1 MKIKTALIAS
11 VILLV
16 SCPVQANNNL
26 ASMRVISIGDGDT
39 VRLEQNQEIT
49 TVRLSCIDS
58 PETAQNPWG
67 EMATEQLKQILPI
80 GSEVQLR
87 KVTVDRYGRTVGE
100 IYQDNKSINLKM
112 VKSGNAVVYHQYLGG
127 CSETKEQYLTAEA
140 QAKEQK
146 LGFWNQSDA
155 DLCMPWDFRKGQC
168 TKITAAPIEI
178 EQESHSCLSSDCNC
192 SDFATQA
199 EAQSVLDRFTGDP
212 HRLDR
217 DRDGV
222 ACESLP

>member
-1 MKIKTALIAS
+1 MKIETAVMTSA
-11 VILLV
+11 ILLV
-16 SCPVQANNNL
+16 SCQVQAKNNL

-39 VRLEQNQEIT
+39 VRLGQNQEIT
-49 TVRLSCIDS
+49 TVRLSCVDS
-58 PETAQNPWG
+58 PETSQKPWG
-67 EMATEQLKQILPI
+67 EMATKQLKQILPI

-100 IYQDNKSINLKM
+100 IYQSNDSINLKM
-112 VKSGNAVVYHQYLGG
+112 VELGMAVVYHQYLKG
-127 CSETKEQYLTAEA
+127 CSETKEQYLAAEV
-140 QAKEQK
+140 QAKEEK

-168 TKITAAPIEI
+168 RNSTASSI

-199 EAQSVLDRFTGDP
+199 EAQSVLDKFTGDP
-212 HRLDR
+212 HRLDS
-217 DRDGV
+217 DRDGI